1 MFLLL
6 LSLTAVIS
14 AWILFWYL
22 WPRPLGQLMLALE
35 RTRAGMRPRTVTSN
49 GIDWH
54 LLAGGHGEPLV
65 LLHGFNADSDH
76 FSRIGRHLNTHFRV
90 IAPDLPGFGLTRY
103 REPLDFSME
112 AQARRVLEL
121 LDVMDIER
129 FYLGG
134 SSMGGLVAC
143 TMARIAPQRMRA
155 LWLLNPGGLHQAPL
169 SPLLQTISDG
179 GKNALVVRNR
189 RDFVQLMDHCFVS
202 PPWVPGPVW
211 RLAADRAAR
220 RQNLAEIIFAAMRF
234 ESAPLEALAPGIDIP
249 ALIVWGRDDR
259 VLHSDSLAILGN
271 LMPQSKTLMMPDTG
285 HLPMLEKPRESAEAW
300 ISYAESLAQHFV
312 HDSGRV

>member
-1 MFLLL
+1 
-6 LSLTAVIS
+6 
-14 AWILFWYL
+14 
-22 WPRPLGQLMLALE
+22 
-35 RTRAGMRPRTVTSN
+35 
-49 GIDWH
+49 
-54 LLAGGHGEPLV
+54 
-65 LLHGFNADSDH
+65 
-76 FSRIGRHLNTHFRV
+76 
-90 IAPDLPGFGLTRY
+90 
-103 REPLDFSME
+103 
-112 AQARRVLEL
+112 
-121 LDVMDIER
+121 
-129 FYLGG
+129 
-134 SSMGGLVAC
+134 MGGLVAC

-234 ESAPLEALAPGIDIP
+234 EPAPLEALAPGIDIP
-249 ALIVWGRDDR
+249 ALVVWGRDDR